1 MPDSSIGTLPQVPTL
16 GDDSLMV
23 VEQQGQAMH
32 MTGAQLKDYAK
43 QGVEMEFQDYLDEAQ
58 EAAES
63 ATGAVQAVTDMTV
76 EAHQSDVATV
86 QKSMKNGVNHLDF
99 GLPRGAAGPQG
110 PAGETGPR
118 GPKGDTGSGLQVKGY
133 YDTLEALEAAQTSPE
148 AGDAYGVG
156 TEAPYDIYVFDG
168 VSGTWKNNGPLSG
181 GGGGTGPLPENVVT
195 ADGGAEL
202 AFEGLGDA
210 PQVVKFTDE
219 EDDSMTASDIEME
232 DGQTV
237 QEAIEG
243 LFTSVSEGK
252 SEVASAITDKGVE
265 TAEDA
270 TFEQM
275 ATNIRAIQSGA
286 DTADAT
292 AEVWDILSPKTAYTA
307 AGKVTGTIP
316 SLPARTIIP
325 GTSDQVVAAG
335 QYLAGAQVVKG
346 STDLAPANIRKGVTL
361 FGVDGAMESS
371 FKATLTVTVD
381 IGAEVTATCGSTS
394 VSKLSTT
401 GTVTL
406 ELPIAGTWTVTA
418 RRGVTQYNA
427 VTVVVSSNYTA
438 SLTAEV
444 HIQLYQK
451 TTSLARKSFAGSAIG
466 GKAVFAGGLYKSGSS
481 FVPVEDVRAIDKNLV
496 KTTPT
501 PLSDA
506 VSNLAAA
513 SDGVHLLF
521 AGGVTSDSYWARV
534 EVDAYDAALTRTSAD
549 PLERRTANAAAVA
562 IGNHILIG
570 GGVTRYDGTTI
581 YDNGSSVVAAYDEN
595 LTRTTPLPL
604 IQGTPAPAAASN
616 GAYAIFGIPD
626 FSLSPL
632 YVTAYDEELTRT
644 MPTRPSV
651 GKEYLSA
658 ARAGNYVVLGSGYDR
673 SSVTNTKVVDV
684 YDLFLTHTTAENFS
698 GSRTSYAG
706 VTLQGFA
713 LFNGGDGN
721 YNAANSVDVYDPY
734 LVHSV
739 IKPAD
744 TTNRFYLAS
753 AAVDDV
759 AMFAGGSVSSTLYG
773 DVDVYKYT

>member
-118 GPKGDTGSGLQVKGY
+118 GPKGDPGSGLQVKGY

-156 TEAPYDIYVFDG
+156 TEAPYEIYVFDG
-168 VSGTWKNNGPLSG
+168 VSGTWKNNGPISG

-219 EDDSMTASDIEME
+219 EDDPLTASDIEMA

-237 QEAIEG
+237 QEAVEG

-252 SEVASAITDKGVE
+252 SGIASAITDKGVD

-325 GTSDQVVAAG
+325 GTSDQVVSAG

-346 STDLAPANIRKGVTL
+346 STDLTPANIRKGVTL

-371 FKATLTVTVD
+371 FKATLAVTVD
-381 IGAEVTATCGSTS
+381 IGAEVTATLGETS
-394 VSKLSTT
+394 VTALCTT
-401 GTVTL
+401 GTVAL
-406 ELPIAGTWTVTA
+406 ELPIEGSWTVTA
-418 RRGVTQYNA
+418 QRGVTQYNS
-427 VTVVVSSNYTA
+427 VVVVVSSSFSA
-438 SLTAEV
+438 SLTAEL
-444 HIQLYQK
+444 HIEYYQLA
-451 TTSLARKSFAGSAIG
+451 TSLYYMRSYLAAATVGE
-466 GKAVFAGGLYKSGSS
+466 KALFAGGQQGGVGKTE
-481 FVPVEDVRAIDKNLV
+481 VESYNKNLV
-496 KTTPT
+496 HETESPLSARRLNLSGAANTNHAIFCGGVDSWDSQAGLTVVDAYDGNGTRTTPT
-501 PLSDA
+501 PLSESALHPASASIGEKILVGGLGVGNVVNSYDSELTRTIA
-506 VSNLAAA
+506 PPLVSDNSHSAAA
-513 SDGVHLLF
+513 SNSSYVVF
-521 AGGVTSDSYWARV
+521 AGGTSELVT
-534 EVDAYDAALTRTSAD
+534 AY
-549 PLERRTANAAAVA
+549 N
-562 IGNHILIG
+562 
-570 GGVTRYDGTTI
+570 
-581 YDNGSSVVAAYDEN
+581 EN
-595 LTRTTPLPL
+595 LTRVTPT
-604 IQGTPAPAAASN
+604 G
-616 GAYAIFGIPD
+616 
-626 FSLSPL
+626 LSSARNL
-632 YVTAYDEELTRT
+632 
-644 MPTRPSV
+644 V
-651 GKEYLSA
+651 GVQ
-658 ARAGNYVVLGSGYDR
+658 AGNYILFGSGI
-673 SSVTNTKVVDV
+673 SVDA
-684 YDLFLTHTTAENFS
+684 YDLFLTRTTAANLS
-698 GSRTSYAG
+698 VNRSDMAA
-706 VTLQGFA
+706 VCLKGFA
-713 LFNGGDGN
+713 VFAGGIDSST
-721 YNAANSVDVYDPY
+721 AKKAVDVYDPY
-734 LVHSV
+734 LTHTTPKQNLQVERANLAATV
-739 IKPAD
+739 IDKYALFGGGGKYGK
-744 TTNRFYLAS
+744 NNLSS
-753 AAVDDV
+753 AEKYVE
-759 AMFAGGSVSSTLYG
+759 
-773 DVDVYKYT
+773 VYQYV